1 MIRMKG
7 KTTNRVIAVSLT
19 AAMALAAAPT
29 VTAADTAAGGGAIIY
44 STDFEDG
51 DVSAFTN
58 RGGEDTTV
66 LSAEDVDGNKVLCA
80 DERTDSWNG
89 PAFRLDMEGRCE
101 AGTQYLVSAKVKGK
115 YYTECTISYQYS
127 DAGGEPH
134 YVNLT
139 KVSGSDWSKV
149 KDLKV
154 SFSEDVSDVYVYFE
168 GGSGPI
174 YVDDF
179 EIKEGPKYEIQQ
191 DKAPL
196 KDVYRDYFK
205 VGTATT
211 TMELSPKSTKDLIK
225 KHFNSITLGNELKPD
240 ALLQKTQCQEEGDNV
255 NPVISLASAR
265 TILNFARDNHIPV
278 RGHVLVW
285 HSQTPDWFF
294 KEGFKDDGDWVSEEI
309 MLQRMEN
316 YIKNVFAAV
325 KEEYPDVDFYAWD
338 VVNEAFTD
346 QGSPRQP
353 GQQGSSGSEQSAWV
367 KVFGDNSFIP
377 YAFKYARQ
385 YAPEG
390 CKLYYNDYNEW
401 STGKT
406 QAMLDLAKKLK
417 AEGTLDGLGLQCHCD
432 VPSLWPQAFQ
442 YDQMLTTLESAGVDL
457 QVTEMD
463 ATICQ
468 QGNKP
473 SSSDF
478 EKQAK
483 FYKEMFEVFKKHK
496 DSLSAVVL
504 WGTKDDQSWRSWG
517 YPLLFEEDYEAK
529 AAFDA
534 IVDGMEVPEPLPTEP
549 PTEKPTPAPTT
560 EPTTGD
566 VQPTVGPVA
575 DAFYGDANCD
585 SKINVADAVAVLQY
599 LANNTKYDLGAKGL
613 VNADVD
619 GVAGITGDDAITIQ
633 KVDAS
638 LIKQSDLP
646 LSK

>member
-1 MIRMKG
+1 MKG
-7 KTTNRVIAVSLT
+7 TNIKKAIAVSLT

-29 VTAADTAAGGGAIIY
+29 VAAPVSAAEGGAVIF

-58 RGGEDTTV
+58 RGGDDTTV
-66 LSAEDVDGNKVLCA
+66 ITAEDVDGNKVLCA
-80 DERTDSWNG
+80 DERTESWNG
-89 PAFRLDMEGRCE
+89 PAFRLDMDGRCE

-154 SFSEDVSDVYVYFE
+154 SFSEDVTDVYVYFE
-168 GGSGPI
+168 GGSGPL

-179 EIKEGPKYEIQQ
+179 EIKEGPKYSIQQ
-191 DKAPL
+191 DIPGL
-196 KDVYRDYFK
+196 KDVYSPYFK
-205 VGTATT
+205 IGTATT

-225 KHFNSITLGNELKPD
+225 KHFNSLTLGNELKPD
-240 ALLQKTQCQEEGDNV
+240 ALLQQTKCQEEGENV
-255 NPVISLASAR
+255 NPIISLASAR

-294 KEGFKDDGDWVSEEI
+294 KEGFKDDGDWVSEDI

-316 YIKNVFAAV
+316 YIKNVFDAV

-346 QGSPRQP
+346 QGTPRQP
-353 GQQGSSGSEQSAWV
+353 GQQGQSGSEQSAWV

-406 QAMLDLAKKLK
+406 QAMVDLAKKLK

-432 VPSLWPQAFQ
+432 IPSIWPQAFQ
-442 YDQMLTTLESAGVDL
+442 YDQMLTEMEKAGVDL

-468 QGNKP
+468 RGNKP

-483 FYKEMFEVFKKHK
+483 FYKDMFEVLKKHK
-496 DSLSAVVL
+496 DSISAVVF
-504 WGTKDDQSWRSWG
+504 WGTTDDHSWRDWG
-517 YPLLFEEDYEAK
+517 YPLLFNEDYTAK
-529 AAFDA
+529 TCFDS
-534 IVDGMEVPEPLPTEP
+534 IIDGMEIPEIPPTEA
-549 PTEKPTPAPTT
+549 PTEKPTAAPT
-560 EPTTGD
+560 EAPTD
-566 VQPTVGPVA
+566 APA
-575 DAFYGDANCD
+575 DAMYGDANCD
-585 SKINVADAVAVLQY
+585 GRINVSDAVAVLQY
-599 LANNTKYDLGAKGL
+599 VANKTKYALDANGL

-619 GVAGITGDDAITIQ
+619 GSAGITGDDAITIQ
-633 KVDAS
+633 KVDAG

-646 LSK
+646 LKK